1 MSLSIIIWATA
12 FLLYAIFWLWY
23 VGFRKPLS
31 KREIDHYLKELSKF
45 NNNSAQGLDDLRQFL
60 ETDTGKSFV
69 MVNSISLKKTPDL
82 IEGVKEG
89 DSSLKTLTLIYP

>member
-1 MSLSIIIWATA
+1 M
-12 FLLYAIFWLWY
+12 
-23 VGFRKPLS
+23 VRRFRKPLS
-31 KREIDHYLKELSKF
+31 KTEIDHYLKELSKF
-45 NNNSAQGLDDLRQFL
+45 NNNSAQGLANLRQFL

-89 DSSLKTLTLIYP
+89 DSSLKTLITYHKSFMKAMLKLSLIHI